1 MIKENVLKI
10 SKLNYELVLVEAATK
25 LINRREEALQIKLSD
40 FPELFNLKQ
49 EIKPLVQMWE
59 TIS

>member
-1 MIKENVLKI
+1 MIEEQIRKI
-10 SKLNYELVLVEAATK
+10 SKLNYDLVLVEEATK

-59 TIS
+59 TIK